1 MPRMHLDRL
10 PSFARRPSA
19 LATALVSSALLLA
32 GCGGAD
38 TTTGG
43 TGGNGGDGQ
52 GGETGTQGGG
62 GQGAGTGTTS
72 TEGGGTTGT
81 TSTEGGGG
89 AGGQGG
95 GPPPT
100 FLDQYPVNSQ
110 YPEGGI
116 YDSVAHAF
124 YVGSLGD
131 GSVHRID
138 AATGAETVIF
148 TESAPGAWWTLG
160 MAVDE
165 VRRRLWVC
173 AMEDLSETDAD
184 PPYDGYVWAI
194 DLEQGTREAVFPLSA
209 ADPEAT
215 CTDVTV
221 TSDGLAYVVDRDFG
235 NVYQVDID
243 AGPSLFAA
251 DSVLEA
257 AIVGQNAVV
266 PLPDESAL
274 MVTLY
279 LPSRLARVDLTDGSV
294 LDVDISGDFADA
306 AFLSG
311 ADGMTYAD
319 GALWV
324 AFSSELVKVTPILA
338 DWSSVEAVAV
348 DVPGGMT
355 DVVATPAG
363 LYLLNG
369 QAIKFA
375 LGETP
380 DPFKLVRFTG
390 NL

>member
-1 MPRMHLDRL
+1 MRFDRL
-10 PSFARRPSA
+10 SSSVRRPA
-19 LATALVSSALLLA
+19 AAAIVLACSALLLA
-32 GCGGAD
+32 GCGDSGGD
-38 TTTGG
+38 TGTGG
-43 TGGNGGDGQ
+43 TGTGTGGGGQ
-52 GGETGTQGGG
+52 GGGTGAQGGGGQGGGTGTQGGG
-62 GQGAGTGTTS
+62 GQGGTGTTS
-72 TEGGGTTGT
+72 TGGD
-81 TSTEGGGG
+81 GGS
-89 AGGQGG
+89 GGQGG
-95 GPPPT
+95 GPAPT
-100 FLDQYPVNSQ
+100 FLNQYPLNSQ

-131 GSVHRID
+131 GSVHRVD
-138 AATGAETVIF
+138 AATGAETVLF
-148 TESAPGAWWTLG
+148 TEPSPSAWWTLG

-173 AMEDLSETDAD
+173 AMEDLSGTDAD
-184 PPYDGYVWAI
+184 PAYDGYVWAI
-194 DLEQGTREAVFPLSA
+194 DLELGTREAVFPLSA

-221 TSDGLAYVVDRDFG
+221 TSDGHAYVVDRDFG
-235 NVYQVDID
+235 NVYEVDID

-251 DSVLEA
+251 DSILEA
-257 AIVGQNAVV
+257 SLIGQNAVV

-274 MVTLY
+274 MVAIY
-279 LPSRLARVDLTDGSV
+279 LPSRLARVDLGSGAV
-294 LDVDISGDFADA
+294 LEVDISGDFADA

-319 GALWV
+319 GALYV

-348 DVPGGMT
+348 DVPDGMT

-369 QAIKFA
+369 QAIRYA
-375 LGETP
+375 LGQTP
-380 DPFKLVRFTG
+380 DPFELVRFTG
-390 NL
+390 DL